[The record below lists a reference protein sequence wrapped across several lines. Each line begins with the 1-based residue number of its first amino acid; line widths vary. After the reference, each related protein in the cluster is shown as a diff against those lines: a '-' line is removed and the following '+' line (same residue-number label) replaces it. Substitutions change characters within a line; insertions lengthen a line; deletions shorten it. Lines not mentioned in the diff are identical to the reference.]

1 MIAEAY
7 ETKGMLGPRKIIRT
21 VGVVSNQFF
30 SPRKAIFL
38 PIVGRLT
45 FTRNVSFYKVN
56 KSITIPLTTFRHQST
71 SINSGNPGKRTFT
84 ADALFEERLKS
95 IEEIANETYFQ
106 LETIGASSEER
117 VLELYKSI
125 QNYQTSIY
133 DFDKLTLEQN
143 IYLRRSND
151 LLKKLLVDPKTHFD
165 EMLLKKLFISQ
176 PLFPTLKAIIKAYYS
191 EGPSVCIPSALALIP
206 FRKLIWDAD
215 FQDALDYVELTNGHK
230 RYIENRKRNIKRIYA
245 YFGGS
250 IVGLIACIH
259 GAVSVFFP
267 ELISAGAGGTSYGIY
282 GIYAC
287 IVTYIVNCG
296 FLAGLAFS
304 SKGLENGNL
313 MFKQSTMPHDWYL
326 KVDQM
331 KMCSKIVEA
340 DAEINGMDGFA
351 TRDVVSRI
359 QKMGFEVNE
368 PEQEIMLRQYW
379 YSSGEG
385 FLWVEPDI
393 DPAEIEWWKHLD
405 DIGVKKVWDQ
415 DLNKIEEADAS
426 EDVEDGDNVAELFIS
441 GDKK

>member
-1 MIAEAY
+1 
-7 ETKGMLGPRKIIRT
+7 MLGPRRIIRT
-21 VGVVSNQFF
+21 LGVVSHQLF
-30 SPRKAIFL
+30 SPRRASFL
-38 PIVGRLT
+38 PIVGRFTLT
-45 FTRNVSFYKVN
+45 RDATSFYRAHR
-56 KSITIPLTTFRHQST
+56 SSAIPLTSLRYQST
-71 SINSGNPGKRTFT
+71 SINFGNSEKTTFT
-84 ADALFEERLKS
+84 ADDLFDERLKS
-95 IEEIANETYFQ
+95 LEEHADETYFRS
-106 LETIGASSEER
+106 ETIGASSEEK
-117 VLELYKSI
+117 VLELYESI

-133 DFDKLTLEQN
+133 DFDKLSLEQN

-151 LLKKLLVDPKTHFD
+151 LLKKILLYPKTRFD
-165 EMLLKKLFISQ
+165 ETLLKKLFITQ
-176 PLFPTLKAIIKAYYS
+176 PLFPTLKTIIKVYYS
-191 EGPSVCIPSALALIP
+191 KGPSVYIPSALALIP

-215 FQDALDYVELTNGHK
+215 FQEALDYVELTNGNK
-230 RYIENRKRNIKRIYA
+230 RYIENRKSNIKRVYA

-250 IVGLIACIH
+250 IIGLIASIH
-259 GAVSVFFP
+259 GAVSIFFP
-267 ELISAGAGGTSYGIY
+267 ELISAGTGGTSYGIY

-340 DAEINGMDGFA
+340 DAQINGMDGFA

-415 DLNKIEEADAS
+415 VLNKIEEADAS
-426 EDVEDGDNVAELFIS
+426 EDVEDGDNGAELFIS
-441 GDKK
+441 GDKKE

>member
-1 MIAEAY
+1 
-7 ETKGMLGPRKIIRT
+7 MLIQRKT
-21 VGVVSNQFF
+21 VGTVGAVSQLLLL
-30 SPRKAIFL
+30 SRKALFL
-38 PIVGRLT
+38 PRNSRILIR
-45 FTRNVSFYKVN
+45 RNVTFSHGKYESRKTSFESTRY
-56 KSITIPLTTFRHQST
+56 QST
-71 SINSGNPGKRTFT
+71 SANLGNSDKTFKKTAFT
-84 ADALFEERLKS
+84 ADDLFDGRLESLEEFANKTFIRLEK
-95 IEEIANETYFQ
+95 
-106 LETIGASSEER
+106 LESSAEAK
-117 VLELYKSI
+117 VLELYESI
-125 QNYQTSIY
+125 QSYQASIY
-133 DFDKLTLEQN
+133 DFDKLSPEQN
-143 IYLRRSND
+143 IYIRRSND
-151 LLKKLLVDPKTHFD
+151 LLRKILLDPKTTFD
-165 EMLLKKLFISQ
+165 EALLKKLFLTQ
-176 PLFPTLKAIIKAYYS
+176 PLFPTLKVIIKAYYS
-191 EGPSVCIPSALALIP
+191 KGPSVFVPSTLALIP
-206 FRKLIWDAD
+206 FRKLIWDAQ
-215 FQDALDYVELTNGHK
+215 FQDALDYVELTNGNK
-230 RYIENRKRNIKRIYA
+230 RYIENRKSNLKRIYA

-259 GAVSVFFP
+259 GIVSVFFP
-267 ELISAGAGGTSYGIY
+267 ELISAGTGGTSYGIY

-359 QKMGFEVNE
+359 QQMGFEVNE
-368 PEQEIMLRQYW
+368 PEQEVMLRQYW

-393 DPAEIEWWKHLD
+393 DPAEIEWWKHLE

-426 EDVEDGDNVAELFIS
+426 EDVEDGDNGAELFIS
-441 GDKK
+441 DEKK